1 MRITEVHVYAKDLP
15 IVGGPYTMSHSLL
28 HAIDTTVVKMV
39 SDTGLVGWGEVAPI
53 GPVYQ
58 PQHGLGAR
66 AAIAEMAPGLI
77 GESALAPLLFRR
89 RMDGLLNSHSYAKSA
104 LDIAY
109 LDMLGKHHG
118 VRVAELLGGVA
129 QERLPGYYA
138 IGLVSPDEAA
148 AIAAEKVAMGY
159 PRIQLKAGGRD
170 VSIDIEAVRKTWERI
185 GTSAQL
191 IVDANRG
198 MTASEA
204 LRLCL
209 ACADIPFTLEQ
220 PCNTM
225 EEVASLRN
233 KIPHPLALDENT
245 EGLAD
250 VIRAIVMGACDSFGF
265 KISRF
270 GGPTGMTAVRD
281 LCAARSMP
289 HNVED
294 MWGGDIVS
302 AAILHV
308 AATVEPRLME
318 GVWTSGNYIEEHF
331 DPENGIAVD
340 AGHFTLP
347 SGPGLGITPLE
358 DRIGTLTASYA

>member
-1 MRITEVHVYAKDLP
+1 MRIAEIHVFQKDLP
-15 IVGGPYTMSHSLL
+15 IIGGPYTMSHSLL
-28 HAIDTTVVKMV
+28 HAIDTTIVKMV
-39 SDTGLVGWGEVAPI
+39 SDTGIVGWGEVAPI

-77 GESALAPLLFRR
+77 GADALSPLLFRR
-89 RMDGLLNSHSYAKSA
+89 LMDGLLNSHNYAKSA

-109 LDMLGKHHG
+109 LDGMGRHLG
-118 VRVAELLGGVA
+118 VPVATLLGGAA

-138 IGLVSPDEAA
+138 IGLLKPDEAA
-148 AIAAEKVAMGY
+148 EIAAEKVAKGY

-170 VSIDIEAVRKTWERI
+170 IAIDIENVRKVWERI

-198 MTASEA
+198 LTASQA
-204 LRLCL
+204 LQLSL

-225 EEVASLRN
+225 EEVMNIRA
-233 KIPHPLALDENT
+233 KIPHPIALDENT
-245 EGLAD
+245 ESVAD
-250 VIRAIVMGACDSFGF
+250 VIRAIAMGVCDSFGF

-270 GGPTGMTAVRD
+270 GGPSGTTTVRD
-281 LCAARSMP
+281 ICAARSMP

-294 MWGGDIVS
+294 MWGGDIVF
-302 AAILHV
+302 AGVIHL

-318 GVWTSGNYIEEHF
+318 GVWTSGDYIEEHY
-331 DPENGIAVD
+331 DPENGIRAEG
-340 AGHFTLP
+340 GHFMLP
-347 SGPGLGITPLE
+347 KGPGLGISPDE
-358 DRIGTLTASYA
+358 SRIGTLVASYG